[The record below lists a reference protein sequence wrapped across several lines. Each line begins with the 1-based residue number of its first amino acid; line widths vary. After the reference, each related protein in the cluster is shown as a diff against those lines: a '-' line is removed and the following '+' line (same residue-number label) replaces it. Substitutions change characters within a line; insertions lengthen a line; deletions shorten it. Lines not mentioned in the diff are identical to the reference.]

1 MASPEPDMP
10 RGSRWRMIVLAALF
24 ALFAHGC
31 FIAATSLSV
40 NPF

>member
-1 MASPEPDMP
+1 MADPDAGIP
-10 RGSRWRMIVLAALF
+10 RSGRWKVIILAALF

-40 NPF
+40 DPF